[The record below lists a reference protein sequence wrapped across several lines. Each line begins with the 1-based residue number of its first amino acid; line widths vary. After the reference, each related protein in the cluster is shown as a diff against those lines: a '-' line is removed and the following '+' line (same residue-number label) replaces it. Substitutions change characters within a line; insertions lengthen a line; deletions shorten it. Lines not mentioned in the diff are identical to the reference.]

1 MLKKIVTVVLCL
13 FILAAEPMIFS
24 VATYA
29 DEENM
34 SSENTD
40 MVLDGLLYENGYYH
54 YYENGE
60 RVTDRW
66 VILDGNTYYF
76 KKNGNAAVSKHKVE
90 GKYYIFNNK
99 GQLIQPVSKKVTS
112 VKTNNGVKKYYVM
125 PDGTAINGWTEDHK
139 YYFYENMEMAK
150 GIIVIKK
157 KFYCFNAD
165 GKYNNRKTSKIRKAA
180 EYEKPFAGLKKIIGN
195 PGKSRY
201 YASCYGNGKDGVLS
215 YDGFTVYTF
224 KPDKGKE
231 IFMDVE

>member
-1 MLKKIVTVVLCL
+1 MFKKIVTAVLCL
-13 FILAAEPMIFS
+13 FILAAGPVVFS
-24 VATYA
+24 VVSYA
-29 DEENM
+29 DGKNM
-34 SSENTD
+34 PSENTD
-40 MVLDGLLYENGYYH
+40 MVLDGLMYEDGHYH
-54 YYENGE
+54 YYENEE
-60 RVTDRW
+60 RVTNRW

-76 KKNGNAAVSKHKVE
+76 KKNGNAAVSKYKME

-99 GQLIQPVSKKVTS
+99 GQLIQPASKKVTS
-112 VKTNNGVKKYYVM
+112 VKTANGFKKYYVM
-125 PDGTAINGWTEDHK
+125 PDGTAINGWTKDHK

-165 GKYNNRKTSKIRKAA
+165 GKYNIKKTSKIRKAA
-180 EYEKPFAGLKKIIGN
+180 KYEKPFAGLKKIIGN
-195 PGKSRY
+195 PDKSRY
-201 YASCYGNGKDGVLS
+201 CASCYGNGKDGVLS

>member
-1 MLKKIVTVVLCL
+1 MLKKIVTAILCL

-24 VATYA
+24 VVAYA
-29 DEENM
+29 DGKNM

-40 MVLDGLLYENGYYH
+40 MVLDGLLYEDGYYH
-54 YYENGE
+54 YYEDEE
-60 RVTDRW
+60 RVTNRW

-76 KKNGNAAVSKHKVE
+76 KKNGNAAVSKCKIE
-90 GKYYIFNNK
+90 GKYYVFNNK
-99 GQLIQPVSKKVTS
+99 GHLIQPAYKKVTN
-112 VKTNNGVKKYYVM
+112 VKTANGTRKYYIS
-125 PDGTAINGWTEDHK
+125 PDGTAINGWTEDHR

-157 KFYCFNAD
+157 KFYCFNPD
-165 GKYNNRKTSKIRKAA
+165 GKYDKRKTSKIHNVA
-180 EYEKPFAGLKKIIGN
+180 EYEKPFADLKKIIGTPN
-195 PGKSRY
+195 KSRY